1 MSEPTEPTEPAPTE
15 PAAEPS
21 ADSGTQAQAGD
32 PHSDLGD
39 AGKRALAEERKA
51 RKAET
56 KARQDLE
63 ARLKEYEDRD
73 KSELEKAAER
83 SQAAEAERDAAKAEA
98 LRLRTAIKHGI
109 SDEDAALFLTGT
121 DEETLTRQAERLA
134 ERITATSGPRTP
146 KPDPSQGARGPVGL
160 DARIAE
166 AEQKGDHRTA
176 IALKSQQ
183 LLKK

>member
-1 MSEPTEPTEPAPTE
+1 MTEPTTAPENPEPQPTE
-15 PAAEPS
+15 DPKPEVTTGEPS
-21 ADSGTQAQAGD
+21 A
-32 PHSDLGD
+32 DLGD

-51 RKAET
+51 RKAAE
-56 KARQDLE
+56 KEKGDL
-63 ARLKEYEDRD
+63 ATRLKEFEDRD
-73 KSELEKAAER
+73 KSELEKASEAWK
-83 SQAAEAERDAAKAEA
+83 SAEAERDAAKAEA

-109 SDEDAALFLTGT
+109 SDEDAELFLTGT

-134 ERITATSGPRTP
+134 ERITSSTPRAP
-146 KPDPSQGARGPVGL
+146 KPDPSQGARGPVGI

-166 AEQKGDHRTA
+166 AEKNGDVRTA

>member
-1 MSEPTEPTEPAPTE
+1 MTDPTPEPELKTDPEPQTEPETPASDSPT
-15 PAAEPS
+15 
-21 ADSGTQAQAGD
+21 
-32 PHSDLGD
+32 DLGD
-39 AGKRALAEERKA
+39 AGKKALAEERKA
-51 RKAET
+51 RKAAE
-56 KARQDLE
+56 KSAAD
-63 ARLKEYEDRD
+63 AAAKVKEYEDRD
-73 KSELEKAAER
+73 KTEMEKSAER
-83 SQAAEAERDAAKAEA
+83 SKQAEEERDAAKAEA

-109 SDEDAALFLTGT
+109 SDEDAELFLTGK

-134 ERITATSGPRTP
+134 ERLTAAGPKIP

-166 AEQKGDHRTA
+166 AEKAGDVRTA